1 MVMDF
6 EPFAPIDLPIKGKEK
21 KKEEREKKLKEEI
34 ERLKRENIELKNF
47 IEKLKFSALSEKQ
60 RYEEEKRRLLSAL
73 EELKKENANLKSL
86 VENLKNSLEE
96 SEQRFQ
102 YLQGL
107 YKKLET
113 KMVRDLENQKEEL
126 LNLSL
131 KVLIETIKR
140 LLHTD
145 KLQNEEVLKRI
156 FKEIFSEKIF
166 LGELTIKANPQDVEL
181 IRSIL
186 QNNDR
191 VVFDIIPTESLKRG
205 EIEVETEKFFVERK
219 IDRLAE
225 EFAEE
230 FFRRFSGAKD
240 EGSKPDT

>member
-1 MVMDF
+1 MDF

-21 KKEEREKKLKEEI
+21 KKEDREKLLKEEI
-34 ERLKRENIELKNF
+34 EKLKRENLELKNF

-60 RYEEEKRRLLSAL
+60 RYEEEKRRLLATL
-73 EELKKENANLKSL
+73 EELKKESENLKGL
-86 VENLKNSLEE
+86 VENLKTALEDR
-96 SEQRFQ
+96 EQKLQ
-102 YLQGL
+102 YLQEL

-113 KMVRDLENQKEEL
+113 KIVRNLETQKEEI

-131 KVLIETIKR
+131 KVLIETVKK

-156 FKEIFSEKIF
+156 FEEIFSEKIF

-186 QNNDR
+186 QNNEK
-191 VVFDIIPTESLKRG
+191 VVFDIIPTETLKRG
-205 EIEVETEKFFVERK
+205 EIEVETERFFVERK
-219 IDRLAE
+219 LDELAE

-230 FFRRFSGAKD
+230 FLRRFSEERS
-240 EGSKPDT
+240 EGNKRDS